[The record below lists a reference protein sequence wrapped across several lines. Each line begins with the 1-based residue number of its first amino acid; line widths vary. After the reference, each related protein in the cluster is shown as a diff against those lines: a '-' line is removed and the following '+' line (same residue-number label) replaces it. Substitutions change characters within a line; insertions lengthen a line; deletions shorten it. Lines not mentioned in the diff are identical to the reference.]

1 MTTPSLLPKARLEA
15 LTDGIFAVTMTLL
28 VLDLRLPEHAGGLAQ
43 TLAGLLPRVDDY
55 AISFA
60 VLCVFWIAHV
70 ALLARVRAADR
81 ALRLAQPRLPA
92 LHHVR
97 AAAHRVRRSQRG
109 RMPRRCSTGP
119 TCSPSSP
126 ARRRCGAGRWR
137 GSPTCRPTRPRR
149 RGARRGGRFA
159 VAGLTIAVAIAL
171 GLVEATLTESNAFS
185 PYVYLLL
192 LAAGLMRPAFDPPP
206 SDGPAPD

>member
-1 MTTPSLLPKARLEA
+1 MTTPPLLPKARLEA

-28 VLDLRLPEHAGGLAQ
+28 VLDLRLPEHPGGLAQ

-81 ALRLAQPRLPA
+81 RFLWLNLAFLLFTTFVPPLTAFVDRSGGN
-92 LHHVR
+92 
-97 AAAHRVRRSQRG
+97 AAAVLYGANLLAILACEASMWRRALAGLTDLPPDAAAQAWRK
-109 RMPRRCSTGP
+109 
-119 TCSPSSP
+119 
-126 ARRRCGAGRWR
+126 ARR
-137 GSPTCRPTRPRR
+137 
-149 RGARRGGRFA
+149 RFA

-171 GLVEATLTESNAFS
+171 GLVEATLTDSNAFS
-185 PYVYLLL
+185 PYVYLLV
-192 LAAGLMRPAFDPPP
+192 LAAGLMRPAFDPPRN
-206 SDGPAPD
+206 DGSSPD